1 MEAMD
6 EVVVIGRVRMVA
18 VAIAAPVV
26 VGVGVWMASWVRL
39 LQIVIDER
47 DLLFSILPGYFP

>member
-1 MEAMD
+1 MD